1 MGFDALRRTQ
11 EAMAESIESVLDGAM
26 LPQTLLFSGHRGSLR
41 LTAALDLAFTLT
53 GEEGRELLSS
63 SSICLFLS
71 RPMRM
76 VLNAASSLL
85 RRQRNRRAR
94 IFYIQTVRK
103 VLMQYHQAIAP
114 LHREASGA
122 KARDERTEGDRSVSA
137 VASLIDESL
146 MAIEEDREYSEE
158 EIGSIV
164 SLIDSYLTDAVI
176 NVGKKT
182 PGATIEEIR
191 AVQSWLSEGVDEK
204 VVIFENP
211 EDYAE
216 GAKNSLLKLLE
227 EPPEHAHLILISRSP
242 SRLLE
247 TILSRCR
254 RFSFPELSEAKVS
267 AFIGEEFSIY
277 STFPSFDAFFFAEG
291 SDESGRKAMEGYVE
305 SYLKAIVSGKGL
317 GMKDEEEIFSGLERS
332 GGEEFFRESLI
343 LRLEGLLRE
352 GRMAPGE
359 AKRVYRSLSGN
370 LLRSDTFNMPLRLA
384 LDLTLREVCDVE

>member
-26 LPQTLLFSGHRGSLR
+26 LPQTLLFSGHRGSSR

-146 MAIEEDREYSEE
+146 LAIEEDREYSEE

-227 EPPEHAHLILISRSP
+227 EPPEHAHLILISKSP

-343 LRLEGLLRE
+343 LRLEGL
-352 GRMAPGE
+352 PGLHLPPAALAGKSE
-359 AKRVYRSLSGN
+359 AVRSG
-370 LLRSDTFNMPLRLA
+370 LLRLG
-384 LDLTLREVCDVE
+384 

>member
-11 EAMAESIESVLDGAM
+11 EEMAENMERVLDGSM
-26 LPQTLLFSGHRGSLR
+26 LPQTLLFSGVRGSSR
-41 LTAALDLAFTLT
+41 LTAALDLAFMLT
-53 GEEGRELLSS
+53 GEEGREMLSS
-63 SSICLFLS
+63 PSICLFLS

-103 VLMQYHQAIAP
+103 VLLQYHQAIAP
-114 LHREASGA
+114 LHREPSGA
-122 KARDERTEGDRSVSA
+122 KVRDERTEGDRSVCA

-146 MAIEEDREYSEE
+146 MELEEDREYSEE
-158 EIGSIV
+158 EISRIV
-164 SLIDSYLTDAVI
+164 SLIDGYLTDAVI
-176 NVGKKT
+176 NVGKRT

-204 VVIFENP
+204 IVIFENP

-227 EPPEHAHLILISRSP
+227 EPPEHAHLILLSKSP

-254 RFSFPELSEAKVS
+254 RFSFPELTEARIS
-267 AFIGEEFSIY
+267 AFIGNEFSIY
-277 STFPSFDAFFFAEG
+277 GNYPSFDAFFFAEG
-291 SDESGRKAMEGYVE
+291 SPESERKAMDGYVDA
-305 SYLKAIVSGKGL
+305 YLKSIVSGRAIGL
-317 GMKDEEEIFSGLERS
+317 GEEEEMFSGLERS
-332 GGEEFFRESLI
+332 NGYEFFRQCLL
-343 LRLEGLLRE
+343 LRLEALLRE
-352 GRMAPGE
+352 GRLTPGE
-359 AKRVYRSLSGN
+359 MRRIYRALSEN
-370 LLRSDTFNMPLRLA
+370 MLRSDTYNMSPRLA
-384 LDLTLREVCDVE
+384 LDLTLREVCDV